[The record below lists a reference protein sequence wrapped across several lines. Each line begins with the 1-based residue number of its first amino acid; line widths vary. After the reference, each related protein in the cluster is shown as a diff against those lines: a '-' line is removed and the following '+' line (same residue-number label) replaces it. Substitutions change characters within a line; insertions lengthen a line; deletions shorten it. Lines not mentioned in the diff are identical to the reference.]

1 MRFSAKVAVA
11 MEALSRAQPACEV
24 GLNICVFLFLPIL
37 VLASK
42 GAAPLVGVAGACAL
56 CIAVTDGA
64 DAWRR
69 VHGWAALFVVL
80 VLLGVSSSLWAVN
93 AERSLLI
100 ALRLTGIFV
109 AGLSLAAASSKI
121 AAPRLLMMFF
131 IAGMVVAFVLA
142 ALQGTTHGALTA
154 PFSRRPFSETAL
166 NQAENAFAL
175 LLLPLSAML
184 VLRRN
189 YAAAVALAVLS
200 IAAISLLAGDTGK
213 LAAAVGFAVAAGF
226 YWRRRAL
233 ARVAA
238 ALSVVLIA
246 VAPLTLPQL
255 ASNNAARE
263 VAQGIKFSAWHRL
276 EIWSF
281 VGGKIAEKPVLGWG
295 LDSSRA
301 IPGGDVPIP
310 DVPALLH
317 ETWLPLHPHN
327 AALQLWLELGAPG
340 AILLAIFVAGIWL
353 ALGKVPWPRLYAA
366 AASGATAAT
375 LTVALGS
382 YGIWQEWLLASEFLT
397 AFLILVMARLAQ
409 PMPEAS
415 R

>member
-1 MRFSAKVAVA
+1 

-24 GLNICVFLFLPIL
+24 GLNICVLLFLPIL

-42 GAAPLVGVAGACAL
+42 GAAPLIGVAGVCAL

-64 DAWRR
+64 SAWRR
-69 VHGWAALFVVL
+69 VHGWAALLIVL
-80 VLLGVSSSLWAVN
+80 VLLGVLSSLWAVSSW
-93 AERSLLI
+93 RSLLI
-100 ALRLTGIFV
+100 ASRLAGVFI
-109 AGLSLAAASSKI
+109 AGLSLVAASSKI
-121 AAPRLLMMFF
+121 ADPRRLVIFF

-142 ALQGTTHGALTA
+142 AIQGTTHGALTA
-154 PFSRRPFSETAL
+154 PFSRRPFHETFL

-184 VLRRN
+184 VSRRN
-189 YAAAVALAVLS
+189 YSAAIALALLS
-200 IAAISLLAGDTGK
+200 IAAVSLLAGDMGK
-213 LAAAVGFAVAAGF
+213 LAVAVGFAIAAGF

-238 ALSVVLIA
+238 TLSVVLIA
-246 VAPLTLPQL
+246 IAPLTLPRL
-255 ASNNAARE
+255 AGIDVMREAA
-263 VAQGIKFSAWHRL
+263 QSIKFSAWHRL

-281 VGGKIAEKPVLGWG
+281 VGSRIAEKPFLGWG

-301 IPGGDVPIP
+301 IPGGQVLTPDTEGVPY
-310 DVPALLH
+310 
-317 ETWLPLHPHN
+317 LPLHPHN
-327 AALQLWLELGAPG
+327 AALQMWLELGIAG
-340 AILLAIFVAGIWL
+340 AGLLAAFVAGVWL
-353 ALGKVPWPRLYAA
+353 ALGRVAWPRLYVA

-375 LTVALGS
+375 LMVALGS

-409 PMPEAS
+409 PAQESPV
-415 R
+415 